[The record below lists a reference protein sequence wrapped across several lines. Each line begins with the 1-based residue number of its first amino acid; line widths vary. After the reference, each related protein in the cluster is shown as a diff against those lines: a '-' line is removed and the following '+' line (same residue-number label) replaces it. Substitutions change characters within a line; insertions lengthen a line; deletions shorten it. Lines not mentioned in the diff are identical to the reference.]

1 MQSHVSLVVIRWA
14 SGVVVGR
21 WCIVAHRVC
30 TRHSLGVGVR
40 ADRCIVRCHNGSCLV
55 ESICLSSDRL
65 RLGIERIL
73 RAVQARG
80 QQIRVSYVQG
90 DSFMVAERVIL
101 FPCFLHWPSFGRRA
115 HDVHT
120 KIKRLVFIIGVL
132 ISKFPHIPPVQV
144 DQDDDGNHDGYAG
157 S

>member
-1 MQSHVSLVVIRWA
+1 
-14 SGVVVGR
+14 
-21 WCIVAHRVC
+21 
-30 TRHSLGVGVR
+30 
-40 ADRCIVRCHNGSCLV
+40 
-55 ESICLSSDRL
+55 
-65 RLGIERIL
+65 
-73 RAVQARG
+73 
-80 QQIRVSYVQG
+80 
-90 DSFMVAERVIL
+90 MVAERVIL